1 MVFMSRKEVSFMINY
16 TFTSVFMPFF
26 KDFLHIKET
35 MGFNTAKI
43 EYIFKEF
50 DLFFSKKGVG
60 SSTITR
66 ELIAQWR
73 ESRINDSERTLYD
86 KWSILSQFTRY
97 MCQIGYPCYVPRM
110 PRKKDWN
117 YVPYIFTHTQML
129 DIFNAADSL
138 RMPCLLACSK
148 LFSIPA
154 LLRTLYAT
162 GMRVGEAISLKNED
176 IDLEKNLILIRKTKN
191 QRQRIVPITVS
202 LGKVLTQ
209 YISYRNKMPLVNM
222 EDRDSTFFIAPD
234 GSALSNSA
242 IGTWF
247 RKILKQCGIP
257 YIGGN
262 HGPRIHDIRHTCA
275 VHSLMAQVRSGA
287 DIYCVLPI
295 LSTFLGHKTLAG
307 TERYVRLTQEMYPD
321 IVQMEESIS
330 SYVFPSLSLIMRAD
344 ENK

>member
-1 MVFMSRKEVSFMINY
+1 MINY

-35 MGFNTAKI
+35 MGFGITKI

-50 DLFFSKKGVG
+50 DLFFSKEGVI
-60 SSTITR
+60 SPTVTK
-66 ELIAQWR
+66 ELIAKWR

-97 MCQIGYPCYVPRM
+97 MCHIGYPCYVPRM

-138 RMPCLLACSK
+138 RMPYFLPYSK
-148 LFSIPA
+148 QFSIPV

-202 LGKVLTQ
+202 LKEVLAQ
-209 YISYRNKMPLVNM
+209 YISYRNKMPLENI
-222 EDRDSTFFIAPD
+222 ENKNTTFFIAPD
-234 GSALSNSA
+234 GSVLSKSA

-247 RKILKQCGIP
+247 RKILKKCKIP
-257 YIGGN
+257 YVGGN
-262 HGPRIHDIRHTCA
+262 HGPRIHDI
-275 VHSLMAQVRSGA
+275 S
-287 DIYCVLPI
+287 
-295 LSTFLGHKTLAG
+295 
-307 TERYVRLTQEMYPD
+307 YP
-321 IVQMEESIS
+321 
-330 SYVFPSLSLIMRAD
+330 
-344 ENK
+344 N